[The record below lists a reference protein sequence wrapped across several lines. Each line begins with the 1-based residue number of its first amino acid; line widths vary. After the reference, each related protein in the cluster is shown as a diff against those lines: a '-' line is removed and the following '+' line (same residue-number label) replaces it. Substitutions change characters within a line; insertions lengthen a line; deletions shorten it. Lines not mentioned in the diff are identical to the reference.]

1 MILAVPI
8 ALGSWWALIPATD
21 AALAIVV
28 RIKFE
33 EKMLLKGM
41 DGYADYQKRV
51 RYKLLPKIY

>member
-8 ALGSWWALIPATD
+8 ALGSWWALIPAAD
-21 AALAIVV
+21 AALAIVA

-33 EKMLLKGM
+33 EEMLLKGM